1 MNNNSIRKL
10 LSMILC
16 IVLIAAMALFA
27 TGCTGSKNETPTE
40 PPAAATENVTATDA
54 PTEDTASDVTILG
67 EGSVVFTVVTADLE
81 GNEATF
87 EIHTDAETVGAA
99 LLDLGVIDG
108 ENGDYG
114 LYVKTVNGLTLDWD
128 TDGKYWAFYIDGE
141 YAMTG
146 VDQTDVTAGATYSF
160 KPE

>member
-1 MNNNSIRKL
+1 MNNNSIQKL
-10 LSMILC
+10 LSIILC

-40 PPAAATENVTATDA
+40 APAAATENVSS
-54 PTEDTASDVTILG
+54 EDNVLG
-67 EGSVVFTVVTADLE
+67 EGSKVFTVVTSDLE
-81 GNEATF
+81 GKETTF

-108 ENGDYG
+108 EDGDYG

-141 YAMTG
+141 YALTG
-146 VDQTDVTAGATYSF
+146 VDQTDITEGAVYSF

>member
-1 MNNNSIRKL
+1 MSRNSIQKM
-10 LSMILC
+10 LSVILC

-27 TGCTGSKNETPTE
+27 SGCTGSKNDPPTE
-40 PPAAATENVTATDA
+40 
-54 PTEDTASDVTILG
+54 ASTSAVISDGDVLG
-67 EGSVVFTVVTADLE
+67 EGSTSFTVVTADLDGKE
-81 GNEATF
+81 TTF
-87 EIHTDAETVGAA
+87 EVHTDAETVGAA

-108 ENGDYG
+108 EDGEYG

-141 YAMTG
+141 YALSG
-146 VDQTDVTAGATYSF
+146 VDQTEITAGAVYSF